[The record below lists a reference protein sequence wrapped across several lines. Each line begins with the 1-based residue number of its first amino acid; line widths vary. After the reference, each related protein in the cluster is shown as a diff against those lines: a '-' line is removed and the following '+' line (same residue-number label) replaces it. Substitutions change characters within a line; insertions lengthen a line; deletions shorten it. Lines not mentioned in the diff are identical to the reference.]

1 MIRRQVEPVPAA
13 GARSPPIGD
22 SLRQQREQL
31 GWSLDEVAGWLRI
44 RRSYLQ
50 ALEDGRPDALPA
62 GTYTIGFLRSYA
74 VALGLD
80 PQTAVERFRR
90 ESSGHLGH
98 PDLSFPSPVPE
109 RGVPAGA
116 AILLGVVLL
125 IGAYAGWYVF
135 SARDSVPVQAVPE
148 VPDAMLAAPAPAAR
162 PAVAPG
168 PGTPAASNA
177 VVSSPVVPAPAVPAP
192 AASAPAA
199 SGPAGPIPQAA
210 TVAPAQ
216 VPAIQASVSPPTAPQ
231 PAILP
236 NVVKLKALATTWVQV
251 RKADGTVLYDHLLA
265 PGDTWAVPEATPPLQ
280 LTTGNAGGL
289 ALAVGNAAGPAL
301 GWSGAVLRHVSLDAA
316 AVRALNAELGAATA
330 AASRDGHT
338 APP

>member
-168 PGTPAASNA
+168 PGTPAASKA
-177 VVSSPVVPAPAVPAP
+177 VVSSPVVPALRSIASPRP
-192 AASAPAA
+192 AAPNTPGRHCRARP
-199 SGPAGPIPQAA
+199 GPGN
-210 TVAPAQ
+210 TGFGF
-216 VPAIQASVSPPTAPQ
+216 T
-231 PAILP
+231 
-236 NVVKLKALATTWVQV
+236 
-251 RKADGTVLYDHLLA
+251 ADGAAAGNLA
-265 PGDTWAVPEATPPLQ
+265 ERGQAQGTGHNLGAGSQGGRNRAVRPSACPGRYL
-280 LTTGNAGGL
+280 GGAGG
-289 ALAVGNAAGPAL
+289 
-301 GWSGAVLRHVSLDAA
+301 D
-316 AVRALNAELGAATA
+316 AATA
-330 AASRDGHT
+330 AHHRQCRRAGARRG
-338 APP
+338 